1 MALRASSQHRN
12 TPSLPSVPRIPAC
25 ATFCLSAIPAFS
37 FAIPAAGG
45 ARVMIFRRF
54 RGTRGADDDH
64 GTISTPSSR
73 SKTKPGG
80 TFWLY
85 LANSA
90 GGLYLESFKDK
101 RSIGLRVVDF

>member
-12 TPSLPSVPRIPAC
+12 TPSLPSVPRIPPC
-25 ATFCLSAIPAFS
+25 ATFCLSSITAFS

-64 GTISTPSSR
+64 GTISTPSGR

-80 TFWLY
+80 DV
-85 LANSA
+85 LALL
-90 GGLYLESFKDK
+90 GQFGRRLYLESFK
-101 RSIGLRVVDF
+101 